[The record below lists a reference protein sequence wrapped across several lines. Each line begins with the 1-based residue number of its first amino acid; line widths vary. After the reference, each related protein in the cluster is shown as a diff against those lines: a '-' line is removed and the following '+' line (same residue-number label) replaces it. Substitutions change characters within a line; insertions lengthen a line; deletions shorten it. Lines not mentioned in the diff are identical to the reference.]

1 MPVFF
6 PPGTKAEI
14 NVTEDFLAFSA
25 SLHGAR
31 LIELMLYVVW
41 SMGEGVSQNQP
52 AQLNTELGQTLAAT
66 THCRAQQAS
75 WF

>member
-14 NVTEDFLAFSA
+14 NVTEDFLASSA

-31 LIELMLYVVW
+31 LIELMLYGVW
-41 SMGEGVSQNQP
+41 EREFPRTSRPS
-52 AQLNTELGQTLAAT
+52 
-66 THCRAQQAS
+66 
-75 WF
+75 